1 MMQAVEVKPK
11 EGLQPH
17 WISDQAG
24 LHRLCADLRECRR
37 VAMDTESNS
46 LFAYRERVC
55 LVQISSNRE
64 DFLID
69 PLELDD
75 LGCLVPVM
83 ADPAV
88 EKIFHAAEYDIICLK
103 RDYGMEFKTIFDTMQ
118 AARILGVREVG
129 LGAILESEFGVKQDK
144 RNQRANWGQRP
155 LPIQML
161 DYACQDTRYLIPLRD
176 RLAERLNERG
186 LMGLAMEDFA
196 RLCKVKAAGVE
207 EREPC
212 WRISGSQG
220 LDGRERAIL
229 AELCEMRES
238 LASTS
243 DRPPFKILPN
253 ECLTALAKAKP
264 KVKEDL
270 EGIPG
275 LSPRLIDR
283 YSRDILA
290 AVEKG
295 RSATPI
301 PKPPRSP
308 RPDQAFLDRLERLKT
323 WRREAGKKME
333 VESDIILPRDIL
345 EAVVSRDPQDISDL
359 KKVMVDVP
367 WRWEHYGGE
376 ILTASLG
383 NKEKNT

>member
-1 MMQAVEVKPK
+1 MMQAVQVKPK
-11 EGLQPH
+11 EGLQPQ

-55 LVQISSNRE
+55 LVQISSSRE

-75 LGCLVPVM
+75 LGCLAPVM

-103 RDYGMEFKTIFDTMQ
+103 RDYGMAFKTIFDTMQ

-129 LGAILESEFGVKQDK
+129 LGAILEAEFGVQQDK

-176 RLAERLNERG
+176 SLAERLNDRG

-196 RLCKVKAAGVE
+196 RLCKVKAAAFE

-212 WRISGSQG
+212 WRIPGSQAM
-220 LDGRERAIL
+220 DGRERAIL
-229 AELCEMRES
+229 GELCGMREA

-243 DRPPFKILPN
+243 NRPPFKILPN
-253 ECLTALAKAKP
+253 ECLIALAKTKP
-264 KVKEDL
+264 KVKDDL

-283 YSRDILA
+283 YSREILA

-295 RSATPI
+295 RAAAPI
-301 PKPPRSP
+301 PKPLRSP
-308 RPDQAFLDRLERLKT
+308 RPDQAFIDRLDRLKT
-323 WRREAGKKME
+323 WRRDVGKKME

-345 EAVVSRDPQDISDL
+345 EAVVARDPKDISDL

-367 WRWEHYGGE
+367 WRLEHYGGE
-376 ILTASLG
+376 ILSASLG
-383 NKEKNT
+383 NKEKNS